1 MTKRKHILKTIAHY
15 AKKTNQKLV
24 IKEGANHTR
33 IWVGDRYT
41 TIARHSEI
49 DDLMAQKIYKQIGI
63 K

>member
-15 AKKTNQKLV
+15 AKKTNQ
-24 IKEGANHTR
+24 EGANHTR

>member
-1 MTKRKHILKTIAHY
+1 MQ
-15 AKKTNQKLV
+15 KKTNQKLV